1 MNYRERTKLVDGLCG
16 AFLMALLAEAFYG
29 LADYAFTVY
38 HYSISSVT
46 NIVYIISGIMLAV
59 ALVVLMLAYKKDNG
73 TMGAYGAELLVLA
86 ITATIIPGTYVSLP
100 SPFNKFNVIF
110 PLAFG
115 IYYIGKCMKLL
126 SNKNN
131 SNIIFMAVMES
142 IFAVILTYGLY
153 NLTTLVFWAG
163 LVVTL
168 VIYILAMKKK
178 SKKLLA
184 HGLEVMLV
192 AFSMLV
198 MTSKSALVF
207 LAVLVGIYYMFKT
220 AYVFFNPE
228 KSNKKEKR
236 RK

>member
-59 ALVVLMLAYKKDNG
+59 SLVVLMLAYKKDNG
-73 TMGAYGAELLVLA
+73 TMGAYGAELLALA

-100 SPFNKFNVIF
+100 SPFNKFNVVF

-115 IYYIGKCMKLL
+115 IYYVGKCMKLL
-126 SNKNN
+126 LNKNN
-131 SNIIFMAVMES
+131 SNIVFMAVIES
-142 IFAVILTYGLY
+142 ILAIILTYGLY
-153 NLTTLVFWAG
+153 DFATPVFFAGSIVALV
-163 LVVTL
+163 T
-168 VIYILAMKKK
+168 YILSIKKK
-178 SKKLLA
+178 SKKLLV

-192 AFSMLV
+192 AFSLLV
-198 MTSKSALVF
+198 MQSKSALIF